1 MIIMM
6 VKLVSLDEVHVM
18 AHCAACQYGVIADGA
33 MGVCLEYNS

>member
-6 VKLVSLDEVHVM
+6 VKLVSLVE
-18 AHCAACQYGVIADGA
+18 AHCAACQCGVVADGA